1 MKKIAIFTRSDILN
15 GKEVLFIPKAIYDKL
30 SKKVLITII
39 PFDDN
44 DNYIEKLPLLEKIDG
59 VILVGGDDIYNFE
72 YELVKYLYN
81 KNIPTLGICLGMQTM
96 AISIG
101 GMLGHLN
108 NLEHKSTKKYVH
120 YIDINPSSLLYE
132 IIGKDK
138 IMVNSRH
145 KDYVIN
151 TNLSIGATCEGII
164 EEVEDKNKKFFVGVQ
179 WHPENLDDENSDK
192 LFNYFINKL

>member
-15 GKEVLFIPKAIYDKL
+15 RKEVLFIPKAIYDKL

-44 DNYIEKLPLLEKIDG
+44 DNYIEKLPLLENIDG

-72 YELVKYLYN
+72 YDLVKYLYN
-81 KNIPTLGICLGMQTM
+81 NDIPTLGICLGMQTM
-96 AISIG
+96 ATSING
-101 GMLGHLN
+101 TLGLLN
-108 NLEHKSTKKYVH
+108 NLEHKNTKEYVH
-120 YIDINPSSLLYE
+120 YIDINTSSLLYK

-145 KDYVIN
+145 KDYLIN
-151 TNLSIGATCEGII
+151 TGLSIGATCDGII

-179 WHPENLDDENSDK
+179 WHPEDLDDENSDK
-192 LFNYFINKL
+192 LFDYFINKL

>member
-44 DNYIEKLPLLEKIDG
+44 DNYIEKLSLLEKIDG

-120 YIDINPSSLLYE
+120 YININPSSLLYE

>member
-44 DNYIEKLPLLEKIDG
+44 DNYIEKLPLLENIDG

-72 YELVKYLYN
+72 YNLVKYLYN
-81 KNIPTLGICLGMQTM
+81 NDIPTLGICLGMQTM
-96 AISIG
+96 AVSING
-101 GMLGHLN
+101 TLGQLN

-120 YIDINPSSLLYE
+120 YIDINTSSLLYK
-132 IIGKDK
+132 IIEKDK

-151 TNLSIGATCEGII
+151 TGLSIGATCDGII

-179 WHPENLDDENSDK
+179 WHPEDLDDENSDK

>member
-15 GKEVLFIPKAIYDKL
+15 RKEVLFIPKAIYDKL

-44 DNYIEKLPLLEKIDG
+44 DNYIEKLPLLENIDG

-72 YELVKYLYN
+72 YNLVKYLYN
-81 KNIPTLGICLGMQTM
+81 NDIPTLGICLGMQTM
-96 AISIG
+96 ATSING
-101 GMLGHLN
+101 TLGQLN
-108 NLEHKSTKKYVH
+108 NLEHKSAKKYVH
-120 YIDINPSSLLYE
+120 YIDINSSSLLYK

-145 KDYVIN
+145 KDYVLN
-151 TNLSIGATCEGII
+151 TGLSIGATCDGII

-179 WHPENLDDENSDK
+179 WHPEDLDDENSDK

>member
-44 DNYIEKLPLLEKIDG
+44 DNYIEKLSLLEKIDG

-72 YELVKYLYN
+72 YNLVKYLYN
-81 KNIPTLGICLGMQTM
+81 NDIPTLGICLGMQTM

-120 YIDINPSSLLYE
+120 YININPSSLLYE

-179 WHPENLDDENSDK
+179 WHPEDLDDENSDK

>member
-15 GKEVLFIPKAIYDKL
+15 RKEVLFIPKAIYDKL

-39 PFDDN
+39 PFDYN
-44 DNYIEKLPLLEKIDG
+44 DNYIEKLPLLENIDG

-72 YELVKYLYN
+72 YNLVKYLYN
-81 KNIPTLGICLGMQTM
+81 NDIPTLGICLGMQTM
-96 AISIG
+96 AVSING
-101 GMLGHLN
+101 TLGQLN

-120 YIDINPSSLLYE
+120 YIDINTSSLLYK

-138 IMVNSRH
+138 IMVNPRH

-151 TNLSIGATCEGII
+151 TGLYIGATCDGII

-179 WHPENLDDENSDK
+179 WHPEDLDDENSDK
-192 LFNYFINKL
+192 LFDYFINKL

>member
-15 GKEVLFIPKAIYDKL
+15 KKEILFIPKAIYDKL

-44 DNYIEKLPLLEKIDG
+44 DNYIEKLPLLENIDG
-59 VILVGGDDIYNFE
+59 VILVGGDDIYNLE
-72 YELVKYLYN
+72 YDLVKYLYN
-81 KNIPTLGICLGMQTM
+81 NDIPTLGICLGMQTM
-96 AISIG
+96 GVSING
-101 GMLGHLN
+101 TLGQLN
-108 NLEHKSTKKYVH
+108 NLEHKSKKKYVH
-120 YIDINPSSLLYE
+120 YIDINSSSLLYK

-151 TNLSIGATCEGII
+151 TGLCIGATCDGII

-179 WHPENLDDENSDK
+179 WHPEDLDDENSDK

>member
-44 DNYIEKLPLLEKIDG
+44 DNYIEKLSLLEKIDG

>member
-15 GKEVLFIPKAIYDKL
+15 KKEILFIPKAIYDKL

-44 DNYIEKLPLLEKIDG
+44 DNYIEKLPLLENIDG

-72 YELVKYLYN
+72 YNLVKYLYN
-81 KNIPTLGICLGMQTM
+81 NDIPTLGICLGMQTM
-96 AISIG
+96 AVSING
-101 GMLGHLN
+101 TLGQLN

-120 YIDINPSSLLYE
+120 YIDINTSSLLYK

-151 TNLSIGATCEGII
+151 TGLSIGATCDGII

-179 WHPENLDDENSDK
+179 WHPEDLDDENSDK
-192 LFNYFINKL
+192 LFNYYINKL